1 MQRPSIES
9 TRFAQYA
16 GEDLVRWRQLIG
28 GRVVHADSRWGEGMV
43 EDARWAS
50 PCAPVAPYLQ
60 IRVRYAD
67 HGLVAFRAA
76 SFSAHH
82 RTVEIPPALDDVLRA
97 AEEEGLD
104 EASREAILVRH
115 DRALREAG
123 DRERLARAEAM
134 RRRAARKRSSG

>member
-60 IRVRYAD
+60 IRVRYAN

-82 RTVEIPPALDDVLRA
+82 RTVEIPLALDDVLRA